1 MGTLDKV
8 LVVIMQS
15 RNDFIF
21 HAAALKQ
28 VPSCEFFPLE
38 AVKTN
43 IIGTENILD
52 SAIKNNVQKV
62 ICLSTDKAVY
72 PINAMGMTKI
82 LMEKVMI
89 ASQGYLK
96 VQSCVQRDMEM

>member
-1 MGTLDKV
+1 MRSFDKCPPA
-8 LVVIMQS
+8 S
-15 RNDFIF
+15 F
-21 HAAALKQ
+21 
-28 VPSCEFFPLE
+28 SLE

-72 PINAMGMTKI
+72 PINAMGMTKS

-89 ASQGYLK
+89 AKSRVSK
-96 VQSCVQRDMEM
+96 VQSCVQRDIKSITSRGQLYHYSLIK